1 MSELSDAL
9 FGVDGTELPEPLSD
23 SSGRGVSGLQP
34 LTLPALP
41 DSRMTREEIAAAL
54 GEDPTRPVNQDP
66 DAAPAQRGTAS
77 PSATQTDTPPVSASS
92 IGAPPVP
99 VPPITVPPV
108 APTAPLPTHSAPQ
121 AGGPPTATAPGNPS
135 RPLAPMMAPPVQ
147 PTPGLRYRP
156 PLAFGSRMPRQ
167 LDLRRRAGRRTGRRG
182 PGVPAHPRTNGGA
195 TLFFLVA
202 VILSGALTYGIIAGI
217 VESLSRL
224 VP

>member
-9 FGVDGTELPEPLSD
+9 FGVDGTELPEPLPD
-23 SSGRGVSGLQP
+23 SSGRGASGLLP

-41 DSRMTREEIAAAL
+41 DSRMTREEIAVAL

-66 DAAPAQRGTAS
+66 DAAPAQRGTAP
-77 PSATQTDTPPVSASS
+77 PSATQTDTPPVSASF

-99 VPPITVPPV
+99 VPPITAPPV
-108 APTAPLPTHSAPQ
+108 APTASLPTHSAPQ
-121 AGGPPTATAPGNPS
+121 APTAGAPGHLA
-135 RPLAPMMAPPVQ
+135 RPVAPMMAPPVQ

-156 PLAFGSRMPRQ
+156 PLAFGSRMSRQ
-167 LDLRRRAGRRTGRRG
+167 LDLRRRAGRRG
-182 PGVPAHPRTNGGA
+182 PGVPARPRTNGGA

-202 VILSGALTYGIIAGI
+202 GILSGALTYGIIAGI